1 MEDKDRLPAVKPRIP
16 RRLFL
21 ELAASLAR
29 GQQRSLLADTA
40 RMVAALPAAPLLEG
54 QEHVPAGPFVLVA
67 NHYQRR
73 DLWIGWAG
81 SLLIQAVGRP
91 VHWLALR
98 ELRLAGREL
107 PLTGAVFSRVAS
119 TYGFIPVPAD
129 LADHAGQA
137 VAIRRALRL
146 LRAGEV
152 VGLFPEGERGHSGGL
167 SPALPGAARLACLLS
182 RSAPL
187 LPAAVSE
194 REGRLVARIEAP
206 FRLADPDGER
216 LMDALAVLLTEC

>member
-29 GQQRSLLADTA
+29 GDRRSLLADTA
-40 RMVAALPAAPLLEG
+40 RMIAALPAPPLLSG
-54 QEHVPAGPFVLVA
+54 QEHVPPGPFVLVA

-91 VHWLALR
+91 VRWLTLR
-98 ELRLAGREL
+98 ELRLGGREL
-107 PLTGAVFSRVAS
+107 PLTRATFGRVAS

-129 LADHAGQA
+129 PADHAGQA
-137 VAIRRALRL
+137 SAIRRAQRL

-152 VGLFPEGERGHSGGL
+152 VGVFPEGEHGHSGGL

-182 RSAPL
+182 QSAPL

-194 REGRLVARIEAP
+194 QEGRLAARLGEP
-206 FRLADPDGER
+206 FRLTEPSAEE
-216 LMDALAVLLTEC
+216 LMSRLAVLLTEC

>member
-29 GQQRSLLADTA
+29 GQRRSLLADTA
-40 RMVAALPAAPLLEG
+40 RMVAALPAPPLLEG
-54 QEHVPAGPFVLVA
+54 REHVPAGPFVLVA

-81 SLLIQAVGRP
+81 SVLIQAVGRP
-91 VHWLALR
+91 VHWLTLR
-98 ELRLAGREL
+98 ELRLSGHEL
-107 PLTGAVFSRVAS
+107 LLTRAMFSRVAS
-119 TYGFIPVPAD
+119 TYGFVPVPAD

-152 VGLFPEGERGHSGGL
+152 AGFFPEGERGHSGGL

-182 RSAPL
+182 QSALL
-187 LPAAVSE
+187 LPAVVSQC
-194 REGRLVARIEAP
+194 EGRLAVRFGAP
-206 FRLADPDGER
+206 FRLAEPNGEQ
-216 LMDALAVLLTEC
+216 LMEALAVLLTEC